1 MVAHTDIGAL
11 RMHPPH
17 QEIHRRLRRRIGS
30 KSEGTVR
37 TALGAEPGGDDGEF
51 AMSSVK
57 QWICCLEKDERAD
70 GVYLKV
76 GRSQ

>member
-30 KSEGTVR
+30 ESEGAVR

-57 QWICCLEKDERAD
+57 QGVGGLEEDEGAGCVD
-70 GVYLKV
+70 LAG
-76 GRSQ
+76 S

>member
-1 MVAHTDIGAL
+1 
-11 RMHPPH
+11 MHPPH

-37 TALGAEPGGDDGEF
+37 TALGAEPEGDDGEF

-57 QWICCLEKDERAD
+57 QWVGGLEEDEGTDCIDLA
-70 GVYLKV
+70 GSPVSK
-76 GRSQ
+76 